1 MEIIERLDNND
12 SLKSIQYI
20 EVIAS
25 HEERNIANLIEQEFN
40 SVVDLTVAKER
51 ATKIV
56 NSAIKMWWDD
66 YQLVSIPNIP
76 EDDNADL
83 KNRLREGLPIKT
95 NTDIFV
101 KQEATKANQYVKN
114 WMTQNIGIPES
125 PKDIKVEKEVIK
137 KFTQEAKKLIEQLVR
152 NEMSMRAAEQIHYTL
167 KKIRSEQL
175 KNMSKKDKKNGE
187 TQRIRQI
194 ITHQQSKN
202 SCKKLI

>member
-83 KNRLREGLPIKT
+83 KNRLREGLPIRA
-95 NTDIFV
+95 ISFL
-101 KQEATKANQYVKN
+101 Q
-114 WMTQNIGIPES
+114 
-125 PKDIKVEKEVIK
+125 KD
-137 KFTQEAKKLIEQLVR
+137 
-152 NEMSMRAAEQIHYTL
+152 
-167 KKIRSEQL
+167 
-175 KNMSKKDKKNGE
+175 
-187 TQRIRQI
+187 
-194 ITHQQSKN
+194 
-202 SCKKLI
+202 

>member
-76 EDDNADL
+76 EDDNVDL
-83 KNRLREGLPIKT
+83 QNRLKEGLPIKT

-125 PKDIKVEKEVIK
+125 PRDIKIEKEVIK

-152 NEMSMRAAEQIHYTL
+152 NEMSIRAAEQINYTL

-175 KNMSKKDKKNGE
+175 KNMSKKDKKKWRN
-187 TQRIRQI
+187 TKI
-194 ITHQQSKN
+194 
-202 SCKKLI
+202 

>member
-101 KQEATKANQYVKN
+101 KQETTKANQYVKN

-125 PKDIKVEKEVIK
+125 PRDIKVEKEVIK

-175 KNMSKKDKKNGE
+175 KNMSKKDKKKGSSE
-187 TQRIRQI
+187 YMGI
-194 ITHQQSKN
+194 SV
-202 SCKKLI
+202 